1 MFVPDTEGGWTPDF
15 GPSKAWYPGGGE
27 GTGTHIGLSHTYFN
41 QYVPFNPPAISSV
54 AAPVTQFFATQLAL
68 SGITGIPGDVST
80 ITYDDYGNSI
90 WFHQTTSTTTPE
102 SETRLNF
109 IATADIIGGTGKFEG
124 ASGTTTIHG
133 YLNPA
138 DNTDAGYSS
147 EGTIIY

>member
-1 MFVPDTEGGWTPDF
+1 M
-15 GPSKAWYPGGGE
+15 
-27 GTGTHIGLSHTYFN
+27 
-41 QYVPFNPPAISSV
+41 PFNSPAISSV

-90 WFHQTTSTTTPE
+90 WFHQTSSTTTPE